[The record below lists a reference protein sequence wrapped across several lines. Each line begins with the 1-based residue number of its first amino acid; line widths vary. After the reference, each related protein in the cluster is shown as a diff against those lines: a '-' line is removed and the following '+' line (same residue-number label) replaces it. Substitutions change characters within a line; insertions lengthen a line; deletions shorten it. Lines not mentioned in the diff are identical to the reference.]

1 MSTCEWPFNLTR
13 MSMDCGRN
21 RHDDNDDTQMW
32 HRLFIYL
39 FGYLFVCLFIMC
51 TTLLWDIG
59 ICQQPNWK
67 LHILKLLADFISPT
81 LILHTQ
87 KLFRISM
94 YGNRTAFVCVLKR
107 ILIRIQFF
115 VDTKH
120 NGTQT
125 HTCTHLHIGTQA
137 HCRCWS
143 AACTSIF
150 CNHYEMPL

>member
-1 MSTCEWPFNLTR
+1 MTTMMTR
-13 MSMDCGRN
+13 KR
-21 RHDDNDDTQMW
+21 DTGC
-32 HRLFIYL
+32 LFI
-39 FGYLFVCLFIMC
+39 YLFVCLFLMC

-125 HTCTHLHIGTQA
+125 HTCTCTHLHIGTQA
-137 HCRCWS
+137 HSRCWS
-143 AACTSIF
+143 AACSSIFF
-150 CNHYEMPL
+150 CNHYKMPL